1 MATHATITFSQ
12 PGVRPPVYVT
22 SSLSGWTP
30 LEMDVADNTTASG
43 DPVFTKTFSN
53 VDQGSYQYKVRLGQD
68 HWILDESKQT
78 ATDDQGIRNNVIHVE
93 PAAPEPSQSSA
104 PDSTPTQATTS
115 SDAPAPP
122 SHEPALKRLDSRKDS
137 TMDQDQL
144 PIPPPDLERDA
155 KQTAKVDSST
165 EPGVLEPPHAPIVVV
180 DKVDAQPTSAEDA
193 TEDATAAQQTAHDTK
208 ATDALPDKVEAVPQH
223 HVGPGTGDEQAAPLL
238 HHESSQA
245 DPSPLPPSMDTIDEE
260 STPSSADHTSSGDA
274 MDTPSELDEG
284 DELNLVPL
292 LSHETSVGQ
301 ESNGL
306 ANVPLFGHESET
318 GNHHANQ
325 VPPLP
330 HESNLPDDAAV
341 TTDSDGGDELD
352 RFPLLEHEGKSSAYK
367 GDEIVAK
374 NHHLGGQGSRL
385 DRPHSNHGESGN
397 YPEGD
402 DGDAPLLPH
411 EREAETADHAGSV
424 SSQDYA
430 PFPTEKQSAFSY
442 ETEGAQ
448 NLFGGPGRYD
458 FFKTRKNSSL
468 PHRLPRS
475 DAEDEDLNDPSLER
489 FPTNRDLILQRVASI
504 GAELPEDEATHEH
517 PCSPQPSVFSQAC
530 SSVDLVPVKSY
541 TSLASVPEADDSDE
555 EDDQHDT
562 HDLDSLPSPIYIGK
576 NHLRVSNPPSG
587 FARDPNATPIINASK
602 QLGDIMQA
610 KDEDSS
616 DHAKEP
622 IGQAKSINGHD
633 GAQDGSKSTN
643 TLRDAIS
650 LPTKATASPPMSDL
664 NATTEALHP
673 VPNTDSEL
681 RQRKGLAEEPSQ
693 DTDAP
698 GTAAKDTTTS
708 KDKVENTVP
717 SLASL
722 HQPEKHSGSPLKL
735 LFGDRKR
742 ASASALVIGGAL
754 AAYYYMSAKP

>member
-30 LEMDVADNTTASG
+30 LEMDVADDTTASG
-43 DPVFTKTFSN
+43 DPIFTKTFSN

-93 PAAPEPSQSSA
+93 PAAPEPSQSPA

-115 SDAPAPP
+115 SDPPAAP
-122 SHEPALKRLDSRKDS
+122 SHEAALKRLDSRKDS
-137 TMDQDQL
+137 TMDQDLL
-144 PIPPPDLERDA
+144 PIPSANLERDA
-155 KQTAKVDSST
+155 KQTGEVDSST
-165 EPGVLEPPHAPIVVV
+165 KPDVLEPPHVPIVVI
-180 DKVDAQPTSAEDA
+180 DKVDTEPASAEDA

-208 ATDALPDKVEAVPQH
+208 AADALPDKVETVPQH
-223 HVGPGTGDEQAAPLL
+223 HVEPGTGDEQPAPLL

-292 LSHETSVGQ
+292 LSHETSVGH

-306 ANVPLFGHESET
+306 ANVPLFAHETET

-325 VPPLP
+325 VPLLS

-352 RFPLLEHEGKSSAYK
+352 RFPLLAHEGKSSAYK
-367 GDEIVAK
+367 GSGIVAK
-374 NHHLGGQGSRL
+374 GNHLEDEGSHL
-385 DRPHSNHGESGN
+385 DKPHSNH
-397 YPEGD
+397 GD

-430 PFPTEKQSAFSY
+430 PFPTEKQSAFGY

-504 GAELPEDEATHEH
+504 GADLPEDEATHEH

-530 SSVDLVPVKSY
+530 SSVDLAPVKSY

-555 EDDQHDT
+555 EDDEQDT

-576 NHLRVSNPPSG
+576 NYLRVSNPPSG
-587 FARDPNATPIINASK
+587 FARDPNATPVINASK

-610 KDEDSS
+610 KDEDSA

-622 IGQAKSINGHD
+622 ISEAKSTNGYD
-633 GAQDGSKSTN
+633 GAQNESKSTN

-650 LPTKATASPPMSDL
+650 LPTKATTPPPTSDL
-664 NATTEALHP
+664 NATTEAPQP
-673 VPNTDSEL
+673 VSNTDSEL
-681 RQRKGLAEEPSQ
+681 RQRKGLTEEPSQ
-693 DTDAP
+693 DIDTSETP
-698 GTAAKDTTTS
+698 AKDTTTS

-722 HQPEKHSGSPLKL
+722 HQPEKHNGGALKL

-742 ASASALVIGGAL
+742 AR
-754 AAYYYMSAKP
+754 